1 MYSSLNSIS
10 NYWAGTAYATHRYS
24 SEIEAKF
31 PNLQFVVPYADP
43 IYAIVTLDENG
54 VSVKGVEGHFVPP
67 SPEKTGIT
75 VPLTPSV
82 ASWSFAW
89 DEFETLQGDV

>member
-1 MYSSLNSIS
+1 MQIQSMQSSRWMKTEIIAAVEA
-10 NYWAGTAYATHRYS
+10 AGYGA
-24 SEIEAKF
+24 
-31 PNLQFVVPYADP
+31 
-43 IYAIVTLDENG
+43 
-54 VSVKGVEGHFVPP
+54 SVKGVEGHFVPP